1 MSNFKLKIDAKKIE
15 KQLNKQIEK
24 IVFDKQKEIIQKQF
38 SKGDSTMNV
47 LPSKEEELLGIIIDK
62 YDGNEEMTVKGNWD
76 DIPKHMKLDIKDIF
90 NTLNLYNYIGKPYVW
105 LSGDWF
111 TTINKE
117 ALDYFEKKGMRKE
130 LFEELAYNEKE
141 LLKEMIEIEKN
152 NGNISEFLANKVN
165 EDKNDITRG
174 IIGSLKANGLVNVI
188 WADDTVYNA
197 VLTQPGRTYFEREE
211 KYFKRMKESANN
223 TYNVGNIYADGS
235 NVVIGD
241 VINSSLNIDN
251 SYTRIENKIE
261 QECDQEDKLEIKE
274 LIEEAKEIIDNMKK
288 NGSIGQRKS
297 FFKRLT
303 DHACKY
309 GWLYAEIVNL
319 IGNAAIGIIGG
330 K

>member
-1 MSNFKLKIDAKKIE
+1 MSSFKIKIDAKRIE
-15 KQLNKQIEK
+15 KEFNKQVEK
-24 IVFDKQKEIIQKQF
+24 IVFDKQKEIIKKQ
-38 SKGDSTMNV
+38 SNKGDSEMNI
-47 LPSKEEELLGIIIDK
+47 LPNKEEILLEIILNK
-62 YDGNEEMTVKGNWD
+62 YDGNESMIVNGSYDELPSNMHLG
-76 DIPKHMKLDIKDIF
+76 IKNIF
-90 NTLNLYNYIGKPYVW
+90 RTLELYNYIGHFEQW
-105 LSGDWF
+105 LNGWSVVLNQEG
-111 TTINKE
+111 IE
-117 ALDYFEKKGMRKE
+117 YFDKKGMRKE
-130 LFEELAYNEKE
+130 LFEELADNEKE
-141 LLKEMIEIEKN
+141 LLKEIIEIEKN
-152 NGNISEFLANKVN
+152 NGNISELLANKVN

-174 IIGSLKANGLVNVI
+174 IIGSLKTNGLLNVI
-188 WADDTVYNA
+188 WADGTVYNA

-211 KYFKRMKESANN
+211 KYFKRMKESASN

-251 SYTRIENKIE
+251 SYTRIENRIE

-274 LIEEAKEIIDNMKK
+274 LLEEAKEIIDNMKK

>member
-1 MSNFKLKIDAKKIE
+1 MSNFKIKIDTKKFE
-15 KQLNKQIEK
+15 KQLNKQIEE
-24 IVFDKQKEIIQKQF
+24 IAFEKQKEIIKKQLI
-38 SKGDSTMNV
+38 KGDNEMNI
-47 LPSKEEELLGIIIDK
+47 LPNKEEILLEIILNK
-62 YDGNEEMTVKGNWD
+62 YDGNENMIVDGSYDE
-76 DIPKHMKLDIKDIF
+76 IPSNMHFGIKNIF
-90 NTLNLYNYIGKPYVW
+90 RTLELYNYIGHFEQW
-105 LSGDWF
+105 LDGWSVVLNQEG
-111 TTINKE
+111 IE
-117 ALDYFEKKGMRKE
+117 YFEKKGMRKE
-130 LFEELAYNEKE
+130 LFEELADNEKE
-141 LLKEMIEIEKN
+141 LLKEIIEIEEN
-152 NGNISEFLANKVN
+152 NGNISEFLANRVN
-165 EDKNDITRG
+165 KDEKDIVRG
-174 IIGSLKANGLVNVI
+174 IICELKANGLINVSWASNTVN
-188 WADDTVYNA
+188 NA

-251 SYTRIENKIE
+251 SYTRIENRIE
-261 QECDQEDKLEIKE
+261 QECNQEDKLEIKE
-274 LIEEAKEIIDNMKK
+274 LLEETKEIIDNMKK

>member
-1 MSNFKLKIDAKKIE
+1 M
-15 KQLNKQIEK
+15 
-24 IVFDKQKEIIQKQF
+24 EIIL
-38 SKGDSTMNV
+38 N
-47 LPSKEEELLGIIIDK
+47 K
-62 YDGNEEMTVKGNWD
+62 YDGNENMIVNGSYDE
-76 DIPKHMKLDIKDIF
+76 IPSNMHFGIKNIF
-90 NTLNLYNYIGKPYVW
+90 RTLELYNYIGHFEQW
-105 LSGDWF
+105 LDGWSVVLNQEG
-111 TTINKE
+111 IE
-117 ALDYFEKKGMRKE
+117 YFEKKGMRKE
-130 LFEELAYNEKE
+130 LFEELADNEKE
-141 LLKEMIEIEKN
+141 LLKEIIEIEEN
-152 NGNISEFLANKVN
+152 NGNISEFLANRVN
-165 EDKNDITRG
+165 KDEKDIVRG
-174 IIGSLKANGLVNVI
+174 IICELKANGLINVSWASNTVN
-188 WADDTVYNA
+188 NA

-223 TYNVGNIYADGS
+223 IYNVGNIYADGS

-251 SYTRIENKIE
+251 SYTRIENRIE
-261 QECDQEDKLEIKE
+261 QECNQEDKLEIKE
-274 LIEEAKEIIDNMKK
+274 LLEETKEIIDNMKK

>member
-1 MSNFKLKIDAKKIE
+1 MSNFKIKIDAKRIE
-15 KQLNKQIEK
+15 KEFNKQVEK
-24 IVFDKQKEIIQKQF
+24 IVFDKQKEIIKKQ
-38 SKGDSTMNV
+38 SNKGDSEMNI
-47 LPSKEEELLGIIIDK
+47 LPNKEEILLEIILNK
-62 YDGNEEMTVKGNWD
+62 YDGNESMIVNGSYDELPSNMHFG
-76 DIPKHMKLDIKDIF
+76 IKNIF
-90 NTLNLYNYIGKPYVW
+90 RTLELYNYIGHFEQW
-105 LSGDWF
+105 LNGWSVVLNQEG
-111 TTINKE
+111 IE
-117 ALDYFEKKGMRKE
+117 YFDKKGMRKE
-130 LFEELAYNEKE
+130 LFEELADNEKE
-141 LLKEMIEIEKN
+141 LLKEIIEIEKN
-152 NGNISEFLANKVN
+152 NGNISELLANKVN

-174 IIGSLKANGLVNVI
+174 IIGSLKTNGLLNVI
-188 WADDTVYNA
+188 WADGTVYNA

-211 KYFKRMKESANN
+211 KYFKRMKESASN

-251 SYTRIENKIE
+251 SYTRIENRIE
-261 QECDQEDKLEIKE
+261 QECNQEDKLEIKE
-274 LIEEAKEIIDNMKK
+274 LLEETKEIIDNMKK

-297 FFKRLT
+297 FFKKLT

>member
-1 MSNFKLKIDAKKIE
+1 MNILP
-15 KQLNKQIEK
+15 NKEEILL
-24 IVFDKQKEIIQKQF
+24 EIIL
-38 SKGDSTMNV
+38 N
-47 LPSKEEELLGIIIDK
+47 K
-62 YDGNEEMTVKGNWD
+62 YDGNENMIVNGSYDE
-76 DIPKHMKLDIKDIF
+76 IPSNMHLGIKNIF
-90 NTLNLYNYIGKPYVW
+90 RTLELYNYIGHYEQW
-105 LSGDWF
+105 LNGWSVVLNQEG
-111 TTINKE
+111 IE
-117 ALDYFEKKGMRKE
+117 YFDKKGMRKE
-130 LFEELAYNEKE
+130 LFEELADNEKE
-141 LLKEMIEIEKN
+141 LLKEIIEIEKN
-152 NGNISEFLANKVN
+152 NGNISEFLVNKVN

-174 IIGSLKANGLVNVI
+174 IIGSLKTNGLLNLI
-188 WADDTVYNA
+188 WADGTVYNA

-251 SYTRIENKIE
+251 SYTRIENRIE
-261 QECDQEDKLEIKE
+261 QECNQEDKLEIKE
-274 LIEEAKEIIDNMKK
+274 LLEETKEIIDNMKK

>member
-1 MSNFKLKIDAKKIE
+1 MSSFKIKIDAKRIE
-15 KQLNKQIEK
+15 KEFNKQVEK
-24 IVFDKQKEIIQKQF
+24 IVFDKQKEIIKKQ
-38 SKGDSTMNV
+38 SNKGDSEMNI
-47 LPSKEEELLGIIIDK
+47 LPNKEEILLEIILNK
-62 YDGNEEMTVKGNWD
+62 YDGNESMIVNGSYDELPSNMHLG
-76 DIPKHMKLDIKDIF
+76 IKNIF
-90 NTLNLYNYIGKPYVW
+90 RTLELYNYIGHFEQW
-105 LSGDWF
+105 LNGWSVVLNQEG
-111 TTINKE
+111 IE
-117 ALDYFEKKGMRKE
+117 YFDKKGMRKE
-130 LFEELAYNEKE
+130 LFEELADNEKE
-141 LLKEMIEIEKN
+141 LLKEIIEIEEN
-152 NGNISEFLANKVN
+152 NGNISELLANKVN

-174 IIGSLKANGLVNVI
+174 MIGSLKTNGLLNVI
-188 WADDTVYNA
+188 WADGTVYNA

-211 KYFKRMKESANN
+211 KYFKRMKESASN

-251 SYTRIENKIE
+251 SYTRIENRIE

-274 LIEEAKEIIDNMKK
+274 LLEEAKEIIDNMKK

>member
-1 MSNFKLKIDAKKIE
+1 MSNFKIKIDTKKFE
-15 KQLNKQIEK
+15 KQLNKQIEE
-24 IVFDKQKEIIQKQF
+24 IAFEKQKEIIKKQLI
-38 SKGDSTMNV
+38 KGDNEMNI
-47 LPSKEEELLGIIIDK
+47 LPNKEEILLEIILNK
-62 YDGNEEMTVKGNWD
+62 YDGNENMIVNGSYDE
-76 DIPKHMKLDIKDIF
+76 IPSNMHFGIKNIF
-90 NTLNLYNYIGKPYVW
+90 RTLELYNYIGHFEQW
-105 LSGDWF
+105 LDGWSVVLNQEG
-111 TTINKE
+111 IE
-117 ALDYFEKKGMRKE
+117 YFEKKGMRKE
-130 LFEELAYNEKE
+130 LFEELADNEKE
-141 LLKEMIEIEKN
+141 LLKEIIEIEEN
-152 NGNISEFLANKVN
+152 NGNISEFLANRVN
-165 EDKNDITRG
+165 KDEKDIVRG
-174 IIGSLKANGLVNVI
+174 IICELKANGLINVSWASNTVN
-188 WADDTVYNA
+188 NA

-251 SYTRIENKIE
+251 SYTRIENRIE
-261 QECDQEDKLEIKE
+261 QECNQEDKLEIKE
-274 LIEEAKEIIDNMKK
+274 LLEETKEIIDTMKK

>member
-1 MSNFKLKIDAKKIE
+1 MSNFKIKIDTKKFE
-15 KQLNKQIEK
+15 KQLNKQIEE
-24 IVFDKQKEIIQKQF
+24 IAFEKQKEIIKKQLI
-38 SKGDSTMNV
+38 KGDNEMNI
-47 LPSKEEELLGIIIDK
+47 LPNKEEILLEIILNK
-62 YDGNEEMTVKGNWD
+62 YDGNENMIVNGSYDE
-76 DIPKHMKLDIKDIF
+76 IPSNMHLGIKNIF
-90 NTLNLYNYIGKPYVW
+90 RTLELYNYIGHFEQW
-105 LSGDWF
+105 LDGWSVVLNQEG
-111 TTINKE
+111 IE
-117 ALDYFEKKGMRKE
+117 YFEKKGMRKE
-130 LFEELAYNEKE
+130 LFEELADNEKE
-141 LLKEMIEIEKN
+141 LLKEIIEIEEN
-152 NGNISEFLANKVN
+152 NGNISEFLANRVN
-165 EDKNDITRG
+165 KDEKDIVRG
-174 IIGSLKANGLVNVI
+174 IICELKANGLINVSWASNTVN
-188 WADDTVYNA
+188 NA

-251 SYTRIENKIE
+251 SYTRIENRIE
-261 QECDQEDKLEIKE
+261 QECNQEDKLEIKE
-274 LIEEAKEIIDNMKK
+274 LLEETKEIIDNMKK

>member
-1 MSNFKLKIDAKKIE
+1 MSNFKIKIDTKKIE
-15 KQLNKQIEK
+15 KQLKKQIEK
-24 IVFDKQKEIIQKQF
+24 IAFEKQREIIKKH
-38 SKGDSTMNV
+38 SNKGGNEMNI
-47 LPSKEEELLGIIIDK
+47 LPNKEETLLEIILNK
-62 YDGNEEMTVKGNWD
+62 YDGNESMIVNGSYDE
-76 DIPKHMKLDIKDIF
+76 IPSNMHFEIKNIF
-90 NTLNLYNYIGKPYVW
+90 RTLELYNYIGHFEQW
-105 LSGDWF
+105 LNGWSVVLNQEG
-111 TTINKE
+111 IE
-117 ALDYFEKKGMRKE
+117 YFEKKGMRKE
-130 LFEELAYNEKE
+130 LFQKLADNEKE
-141 LLKEMIEIEKN
+141 LLKEIIKIEKN
-152 NGNISEFLANKVN
+152 GGNISDFLANKVD
-165 EDKNDITRG
+165 EDEKDIVRG
-174 IIGSLKANGLVNVI
+174 IIGVLKSNGLINVS
-188 WADDTVYNA
+188 WASDTVYNA
-197 VLTQPGRTYFEREE
+197 VLTQSGRTYFEREE

-251 SYTRIENKIE
+251 SYTRIENRIE

-274 LIEEAKEIIDNMKK
+274 LLEEVTEIIDNMKK

>member
-1 MSNFKLKIDAKKIE
+1 MSNFKIKIDTKKFE
-15 KQLNKQIEK
+15 KQLNKQIEE
-24 IVFDKQKEIIQKQF
+24 IAFEKQKEIIKKQLI
-38 SKGDSTMNV
+38 KGDNEMNI
-47 LPSKEEELLGIIIDK
+47 LPNKEEILLEIILNK
-62 YDGNEEMTVKGNWD
+62 YDGNENMIVNGSYDE
-76 DIPKHMKLDIKDIF
+76 IPSNMHLGIKNIF
-90 NTLNLYNYIGKPYVW
+90 RTLELYNYIGHYEQW
-105 LSGDWF
+105 LNGWSVVLNQEG
-111 TTINKE
+111 IE
-117 ALDYFEKKGMRKE
+117 YFDKKGMRKE
-130 LFEELAYNEKE
+130 LFEELADNEKE
-141 LLKEMIEIEKN
+141 LLKEIIEIEEN
-152 NGNISEFLANKVN
+152 NGNISEFLANRVN
-165 EDKNDITRG
+165 KDEKDIVRG
-174 IIGSLKANGLVNVI
+174 IICELKANGLINVSWASNTVN
-188 WADDTVYNA
+188 NA

-251 SYTRIENKIE
+251 SYTRIENRIE
-261 QECDQEDKLEIKE
+261 QECNQEDKLEIKE
-274 LIEEAKEIIDNMKK
+274 LLEETKEIIDNMKK

>member
-1 MSNFKLKIDAKKIE
+1 MSNFKIKIDTKKIE
-15 KQLNKQIEK
+15 KQLNKQIEE
-24 IVFDKQKEIIQKQF
+24 IAFEKQKEITKKQL
-38 SKGDSTMNV
+38 SIGDSEMNI
-47 LPSKEEELLGIIIDK
+47 LPNKEEILLEIILNK
-62 YDGNEEMTVKGNWD
+62 YDGNENMIVNGSYDELPSNMHLG
-76 DIPKHMKLDIKDIF
+76 IKNIF
-90 NTLNLYNYIGKPYVW
+90 RTLELYNYIGHFEQW
-105 LSGDWF
+105 LNGWSVVLNQEG
-111 TTINKE
+111 IE
-117 ALDYFEKKGMRKE
+117 YFDKKGMRKE
-130 LFEELAYNEKE
+130 LFEELADNEKE
-141 LLKEMIEIEKN
+141 LLKEIIEKEKN
-152 NGNISEFLANKVN
+152 DGNISEFLANKVD
-165 EDKNDITRG
+165 EDKKDIVRG
-174 IIGSLKANGLVNVI
+174 IIGVLKSNGLINVS
-188 WADDTVYNA
+188 WASDTVYNA

-211 KYFKRMKESANN
+211 KYFKRMKERANN

-251 SYTRIENKIE
+251 SYTRIENRIE

-274 LIEEAKEIIDNMKK
+274 LLEEAKEIIDNMKK

-319 IGNAAIGIIGG
+319 IGTAAIGIIGG

>member
-1 MSNFKLKIDAKKIE
+1 MSNFKIKIDTKKFE
-15 KQLNKQIEK
+15 KQLNKQIEE
-24 IVFDKQKEIIQKQF
+24 IAFEKQKEIIKKQLI
-38 SKGDSTMNV
+38 KGDNEMNI
-47 LPSKEEELLGIIIDK
+47 LPNKEEILLEIILNK
-62 YDGNEEMTVKGNWD
+62 YDGNENMIVNGSYDE
-76 DIPKHMKLDIKDIF
+76 IPSNMHFGIKNIF
-90 NTLNLYNYIGKPYVW
+90 RTLELYNYIGHFEQW
-105 LSGDWF
+105 LDGWSVVLNQEG
-111 TTINKE
+111 IE
-117 ALDYFEKKGMRKE
+117 YFEKKGMRKE
-130 LFEELAYNEKE
+130 LFEELADNEKE
-141 LLKEMIEIEKN
+141 LLKEIIEIEEN
-152 NGNISEFLANKVN
+152 NGNISEFLANRVN
-165 EDKNDITRG
+165 KDEKDIVRG
-174 IIGSLKANGLVNVI
+174 IICELKANGLINVSGASNTVN
-188 WADDTVYNA
+188 NA

-251 SYTRIENKIE
+251 SYTRIENRIE
-261 QECDQEDKLEIKE
+261 QECNQEDKLEIKE
-274 LIEEAKEIIDNMKK
+274 LLEETKEIIDNMKK

>member
-1 MSNFKLKIDAKKIE
+1 MSNFKIKIDTKKIE

-24 IVFDKQKEIIQKQF
+24 IAFEKEREIIKKQ
-38 SKGDSTMNV
+38 SNKGGNEMNI
-47 LPSKEEELLGIIIDK
+47 LPNKEETLLEILLNK
-62 YDGNEEMTVKGNWD
+62 YVGNENMHVSGSFS
-76 DIPKHMKLDIKDIF
+76 DIPKNMEFGLKDIF
-90 NTLNLYNYIGKPYVW
+90 NTLKLYNYIGAYDLW
-105 LSGDWF
+105 LDGWF
-111 TTINKE
+111 V
-117 ALDYFEKKGMRKE
+117 ALNEEGIKYFEKKGMRKE
-130 LFEELAYNEKE
+130 LFEELADNEKE
-141 LLKEMIEIEKN
+141 LLKEIIKIEKN
-152 NGNISEFLANKVN
+152 DGNISDFLANKVD
-165 EDKNDITRG
+165 EDEKDIVRG
-174 IIGSLKANGLVNVI
+174 IIGVLKSNGLINVN
-188 WADDTVYNA
+188 WASDTVYNA

-211 KYFKRMKESANN
+211 KYFKRMKENANN

-241 VINSSLNIDN
+241 LNNSSLNIDS
-251 SYTRIENKIE
+251 SYTRIENRIE

-274 LIEEAKEIIDNMKK
+274 LLEEAKEIIDNMKK

-319 IGNAAIGIIGG
+319 IGNVAIGIIGG

>member
-1 MSNFKLKIDAKKIE
+1 MSNFKIKIDTKKFE
-15 KQLNKQIEK
+15 KQLNKQIEE
-24 IVFDKQKEIIQKQF
+24 IAFEKQKEIIKKQLI
-38 SKGDSTMNV
+38 KGDNEMNI
-47 LPSKEEELLGIIIDK
+47 LPNKEEILLEIILNK
-62 YDGNEEMTVKGNWD
+62 YDGNENMIVNGSYDE
-76 DIPKHMKLDIKDIF
+76 IPSNMHLGIKNIF
-90 NTLNLYNYIGKPYVW
+90 RTLELYNYIGHFEQW
-105 LSGDWF
+105 LDGWSVVLNQEG
-111 TTINKE
+111 IE
-117 ALDYFEKKGMRKE
+117 YFEKKGMRKE
-130 LFEELAYNEKE
+130 LFEELADNEKE
-141 LLKEMIEIEKN
+141 LLKEIIEIEKN
-152 NGNISEFLANKVN
+152 NGNISEFLVNKVN

-174 IIGSLKANGLVNVI
+174 IIGSLKTNGLLNLI
-188 WADDTVYNA
+188 WADGTVYNA

-251 SYTRIENKIE
+251 SYTRIENRIE
-261 QECDQEDKLEIKE
+261 QECNQEDKLEIKE
-274 LIEEAKEIIDNMKK
+274 LLEETKEIIDNMKK

>member
-1 MSNFKLKIDAKKIE
+1 MSNFKIKIDTKKFE
-15 KQLNKQIEK
+15 KQLNKQIEE
-24 IVFDKQKEIIQKQF
+24 IAFEKQKEIIKKQLI
-38 SKGDSTMNV
+38 KGDNEMNI
-47 LPSKEEELLGIIIDK
+47 LPNKEEILLEIILNK
-62 YDGNEEMTVKGNWD
+62 YDGNENMIVNGSYDE
-76 DIPKHMKLDIKDIF
+76 IPSNMHFGIKNIF
-90 NTLNLYNYIGKPYVW
+90 RTLELYNYIGHFEQW
-105 LSGDWF
+105 LDGWSVVLNQEG
-111 TTINKE
+111 IE
-117 ALDYFEKKGMRKE
+117 YFEKKGMRKE
-130 LFEELAYNEKE
+130 LFEELADNEKE
-141 LLKEMIEIEKN
+141 LLKEIIEIEEN
-152 NGNISEFLANKVN
+152 NGNISEFLANRVN
-165 EDKNDITRG
+165 KDEKDIVRG
-174 IIGSLKANGLVNVI
+174 IICELKANGLINVSWASNTVN
-188 WADDTVYNA
+188 NA

-223 TYNVGNIYADGS
+223 TYNIGNIYADGS

-251 SYTRIENKIE
+251 SYTRIENRIE
-261 QECDQEDKLEIKE
+261 QECNQEDKLEIKE
-274 LIEEAKEIIDNMKK
+274 LLEETKEIIDNMKK

>member
-1 MSNFKLKIDAKKIE
+1 MSNFKIKIDTKKIE
-15 KQLNKQIEK
+15 KQLNKQIEE
-24 IVFDKQKEIIQKQF
+24 IAFEKQKEITKKQL
-38 SKGDSTMNV
+38 SIGDSEMNI
-47 LPSKEEELLGIIIDK
+47 LPNKEEILLEIILNK
-62 YDGNEEMTVKGNWD
+62 YDGNENMIVNGSYDELPSNMHLG
-76 DIPKHMKLDIKDIF
+76 IKNIF
-90 NTLNLYNYIGKPYVW
+90 RTLELYNYIGHFEQW
-105 LSGDWF
+105 LNGWSVVLNQEG
-111 TTINKE
+111 IE
-117 ALDYFEKKGMRKE
+117 YFDKKGMRKE
-130 LFEELAYNEKE
+130 LFEELADNEKE
-141 LLKEMIEIEKN
+141 LLKEIIETEKN
-152 NGNISEFLANKVN
+152 DGNISEFLANKVD
-165 EDKNDITRG
+165 EDKKDIVRG
-174 IIGSLKANGLVNVI
+174 IIGVLKSNGLINVS
-188 WADDTVYNA
+188 WASDTVYNA

-211 KYFKRMKESANN
+211 KYFKRMKERANN

-251 SYTRIENKIE
+251 SYTRIENRIE

-274 LIEEAKEIIDNMKK
+274 LLEEAKEIIDNMKK

-319 IGNAAIGIIGG
+319 IGTAAIGIIGG

>member
-1 MSNFKLKIDAKKIE
+1 MSNFKIKIDTKKFE
-15 KQLNKQIEK
+15 KQLNKQIEE
-24 IVFDKQKEIIQKQF
+24 IAFEKQKEIIKKQLI
-38 SKGDSTMNV
+38 KGDNEMNI
-47 LPSKEEELLGIIIDK
+47 LPNKEEILLEIILNK
-62 YDGNEEMTVKGNWD
+62 YDGNENMIVNGSYDE
-76 DIPKHMKLDIKDIF
+76 IPSNMHLGIKNIF
-90 NTLNLYNYIGKPYVW
+90 RTLELYNYIGHYEQW
-105 LSGDWF
+105 LNGWSVVLNQEG
-111 TTINKE
+111 IE
-117 ALDYFEKKGMRKE
+117 YFDKKGMRKE
-130 LFEELAYNEKE
+130 LFEELADNEKE
-141 LLKEMIEIEKN
+141 LLKEIIEIEKN
-152 NGNISEFLANKVN
+152 NGNISEFLVTKVH

-174 IIGSLKANGLVNVI
+174 IIGSLKTNGLLNLI
-188 WADDTVYNA
+188 WADGTVYNA

-251 SYTRIENKIE
+251 SYTRIENRIE
-261 QECDQEDKLEIKE
+261 QECNQEDKLEIKE
-274 LIEEAKEIIDNMKK
+274 LLEETKEIIDNMKK

>member
-1 MSNFKLKIDAKKIE
+1 MNILP
-15 KQLNKQIEK
+15 NKEEILL
-24 IVFDKQKEIIQKQF
+24 EIIL
-38 SKGDSTMNV
+38 N
-47 LPSKEEELLGIIIDK
+47 K
-62 YDGNEEMTVKGNWD
+62 YDGNENMIVNGSYDE
-76 DIPKHMKLDIKDIF
+76 IPSNMHFGIKNIF
-90 NTLNLYNYIGKPYVW
+90 RTLELYNYIGHFEQW
-105 LSGDWF
+105 LDGWSVVLNQEG
-111 TTINKE
+111 IE
-117 ALDYFEKKGMRKE
+117 YFEKKGMRKE
-130 LFEELAYNEKE
+130 LFEELADNEKE
-141 LLKEMIEIEKN
+141 LLKEIIEIEEN
-152 NGNISEFLANKVN
+152 NGNISEFLANRVN
-165 EDKNDITRG
+165 KDEKDIVRG
-174 IIGSLKANGLVNVI
+174 IISELKANGLINVSWASNTVN
-188 WADDTVYNA
+188 NA

-251 SYTRIENKIE
+251 SYTRIENRIE
-261 QECDQEDKLEIKE
+261 QECNQEDKLEIKE
-274 LIEEAKEIIDNMKK
+274 LLEETKEIIDNMKK

>member
-1 MSNFKLKIDAKKIE
+1 MSNFKIKIDTKKFE
-15 KQLNKQIEK
+15 KQLNKQIEE
-24 IVFDKQKEIIQKQF
+24 IAFEKQKEIIKKQLI
-38 SKGDSTMNV
+38 KGDNEMNI
-47 LPSKEEELLGIIIDK
+47 LPNKEEILLEIILNK
-62 YDGNEEMTVKGNWD
+62 YDGNENMIVNGSYDE
-76 DIPKHMKLDIKDIF
+76 IPSNMHLGIKNIF
-90 NTLNLYNYIGKPYVW
+90 RTLELYNYIGHYEQW
-105 LSGDWF
+105 LNGWSVVLNQEG
-111 TTINKE
+111 IE
-117 ALDYFEKKGMRKE
+117 YFDKKGMRKE
-130 LFEELAYNEKE
+130 LFEELADNEKE
-141 LLKEMIEIEKN
+141 LLKEIIEIEKN
-152 NGNISEFLANKVN
+152 NGNISEFLVNKVN

-174 IIGSLKANGLVNVI
+174 IIGSLKTNGLLNLI
-188 WADDTVYNA
+188 WADGTVYNA

-251 SYTRIENKIE
+251 SYTRIENRIE
-261 QECDQEDKLEIKE
+261 QECNQEDKLEIKE
-274 LIEEAKEIIDNMKK
+274 LLEETKEIIDNMKK

>member
-1 MSNFKLKIDAKKIE
+1 MSNFKIKIDTKKFE
-15 KQLNKQIEK
+15 KQLNKQIEE
-24 IVFDKQKEIIQKQF
+24 IAFEKQKEIIKKQLI
-38 SKGDSTMNV
+38 KGDNEMNI
-47 LPSKEEELLGIIIDK
+47 LPNKEEILLEIILNK
-62 YDGNEEMTVKGNWD
+62 YDGNENMIVNGSYDE
-76 DIPKHMKLDIKDIF
+76 IPSNMHFGIKNIF
-90 NTLNLYNYIGKPYVW
+90 RTLELYNYIGHFEQW
-105 LSGDWF
+105 LDGWSVVLNQEG
-111 TTINKE
+111 IE
-117 ALDYFEKKGMRKE
+117 YFEKKGMRKE
-130 LFEELAYNEKE
+130 LFEELADNEKE
-141 LLKEMIEIEKN
+141 LLKEIIEIEEN
-152 NGNISEFLANKVN
+152 NGNISEFLANRVN
-165 EDKNDITRG
+165 KDEKDIVRG
-174 IIGSLKANGLVNVI
+174 IICELKANGLINVSWASNTVN
-188 WADDTVYNA
+188 NA

-251 SYTRIENKIE
+251 SYTRIENRIE
-261 QECDQEDKLEIKE
+261 QECNQEDKLEIKE
-274 LIEEAKEIIDNMKK
+274 LLEETKEIIDNMKK

>member
-1 MSNFKLKIDAKKIE
+1 MSNFKIKIDTKKFE
-15 KQLNKQIEK
+15 KQLNKQIEE
-24 IVFDKQKEIIQKQF
+24 IAFEKQKEIIKKQLI
-38 SKGDSTMNV
+38 KGDNEMNI
-47 LPSKEEELLGIIIDK
+47 LPNKEEILLEIILNK
-62 YDGNEEMTVKGNWD
+62 YDGNENMIVNGSYDE
-76 DIPKHMKLDIKDIF
+76 IPSNMHFGIKNIF
-90 NTLNLYNYIGKPYVW
+90 RTLELYNYIGHFEQW
-105 LSGDWF
+105 LDGWSVVLNQEG
-111 TTINKE
+111 IE
-117 ALDYFEKKGMRKE
+117 YFEKKGMRKE
-130 LFEELAYNEKE
+130 LFEELADNEKE
-141 LLKEMIEIEKN
+141 LLKEIIEIEEN
-152 NGNISEFLANKVN
+152 NGNISEFLANRVN
-165 EDKNDITRG
+165 KDEKDIVRG
-174 IIGSLKANGLVNVI
+174 IICELKANGLINVSWASNTVN
-188 WADDTVYNA
+188 NA

-241 VINSSLNIDN
+241 EINSSLNIDN
-251 SYTRIENKIE
+251 SYTRIENRIE
-261 QECDQEDKLEIKE
+261 QECNQEDKLEIKE
-274 LIEEAKEIIDNMKK
+274 LLEETKEIIDNMKK

>member
-1 MSNFKLKIDAKKIE
+1 MSNFKIKIDTKKFE
-15 KQLNKQIEK
+15 KQLNKQIEE
-24 IVFDKQKEIIQKQF
+24 IAFEKQKEIIKKQLI
-38 SKGDSTMNV
+38 KGDNEMNI
-47 LPSKEEELLGIIIDK
+47 LPNKEEILLEIILNK
-62 YDGNEEMTVKGNWD
+62 YDGNENMIVNGSYDE
-76 DIPKHMKLDIKDIF
+76 IPSNMHLGIKNIF
-90 NTLNLYNYIGKPYVW
+90 RTLELYNYIGHYEQW
-105 LSGDWF
+105 LNGWSVVLNQEG
-111 TTINKE
+111 IE
-117 ALDYFEKKGMRKE
+117 YFDKKGMRKE
-130 LFEELAYNEKE
+130 LFEELADNEKE
-141 LLKEMIEIEKN
+141 LLKEIIEIEKN
-152 NGNISEFLANKVN
+152 NGNISEFLVNKVN

-174 IIGSLKANGLVNVI
+174 IIGSLKTNGLLNLI
-188 WADDTVYNA
+188 WADGTVYNA

-251 SYTRIENKIE
+251 SYTRIENRIE
-261 QECDQEDKLEIKE
+261 QECNQEDKLEIKE
-274 LIEEAKEIIDNMKK
+274 LLEETKEIIDNMKK

-297 FFKRLT
+297 FFKKLT

-319 IGNAAIGIIGG
+319 IGTAAIGIIGG

>member
-1 MSNFKLKIDAKKIE
+1 MSNFKIKIDTKKFE
-15 KQLNKQIEK
+15 KQLNKQIEE
-24 IVFDKQKEIIQKQF
+24 IAFEKQKEIIKKQLI
-38 SKGDSTMNV
+38 KGDNEMNI
-47 LPSKEEELLGIIIDK
+47 LPNKEEILLEIILNK
-62 YDGNEEMTVKGNWD
+62 YDGNENMIVNGSYDE
-76 DIPKHMKLDIKDIF
+76 IPSNMHFGIKNIF
-90 NTLNLYNYIGKPYVW
+90 RTLELYNYIGHFEQW
-105 LSGDWF
+105 LDGWSVVLNQEG
-111 TTINKE
+111 IE
-117 ALDYFEKKGMRKE
+117 YFEKKGMRKE
-130 LFEELAYNEKE
+130 LFEELADNEKE
-141 LLKEMIEIEKN
+141 LLKEIIEIEKN
-152 NGNISEFLANKVN
+152 NGNISEFLVNKVN

-174 IIGSLKANGLVNVI
+174 IIGSLKTNGLLNLI
-188 WADDTVYNA
+188 WADGTVYNA

-251 SYTRIENKIE
+251 SYTRIENRIE
-261 QECDQEDKLEIKE
+261 QECNQEDKLEIKE
-274 LIEEAKEIIDNMKK
+274 LLEETKEIIDNMKK